1 MPSLKQS
8 IQLVRNMG
16 MRYTTYRIGLEVQKK
31 LGAFKKKFPQNP
43 PVVKFISLDEWRKK
57 DLFWGVKQG
66 EAYANIPS
74 RLPNFDSYVNGEFPF
89 FSADILSLGSDYDW
103 ITNPDTG
110 HSYDIRKHWS
120 EIQDYSK
127 EAGDIKFVWEKSRFA
142 YLYDVIRHDLY
153 TGEDHSQW
161 IFDEIKSWLKAN
173 PVNSGPNYKCSQ
185 EISLR
190 VLNWT
195 YALNYYKNSNN
206 LTEELFQ
213 DIMHAIYWQLKHVY
227 ANINFS
233 RIAVRNNHAITETLT
248 LYLGALFYSFY
259 PEASVWKKHGK
270 RWFEQ
275 EIEYQIYPDGT
286 FLQFSMN
293 YHRVVIQLLTWAFKT
308 ADYVGEKFKEVV
320 YERAYESLKFLYACQ
335 DEATGWLPNYGSND
349 GALFFKLNAC
359 DYRNYRPQLNALHVL
374 LTGQGLYDTE
384 GDWNEDLFWFRAE
397 NIQSHTFRKLF
408 PVVGWQSFK
417 DGGYFVL
424 REGETITFIRCGS
437 HKDRPAQAD
446 NLHLDIWHKGVNV
459 LFDGG
464 SYKYNTD
471 QKLLKYF
478 MGTESHNTVM
488 LGDYDQML
496 KGSRFI
502 WFNWSQSLGAN
513 AVETDESYIFNGE
526 VSAFTYLKGN
536 ISHRRYIRKVKDQ
549 LIWEIEDTVQNKP
562 VSMIMKQYWHCLP
575 VLNITSWNKFSN
587 AIDVKREKGLRSD
600 YYGRKEDADQFV
612 AETET
617 NFIKTIIKIQ

>member
-16 MRYTTYRIGLEVQKK
+16 MRYTTYRVGLEVQKK
-31 LGAFKKKFPQNP
+31 LGTFKKKFPQNP
-43 PVVKFISLDEWRKK
+43 PVEKFISLDEWRKK

-66 EAYANIPS
+66 EPY
-74 RLPNFDSYVNGEFPF
+74 PNKPARVPDFDSYVNGEFPF
-89 FSADILSLGSDYDW
+89 FSADVLSLGSDYDW

-110 HSYDIRKHWS
+110 HRYDVNKHWS

-142 YLYDVIRHDLY
+142 YLYNIIRHDLY

-161 IFDEIKSWLKAN
+161 VFDEIKSWLKAN
-173 PVNSGPNYKCSQ
+173 PINSGPNYKCSQ

-195 YALNYYKNSNN
+195 YALNYYKESNN

-248 LYLGALFYSFY
+248 LYLGALFYPFF
-259 PEASVWKKHGK
+259 PEASVWKKSGK
-270 RWFEQ
+270 KWFEQ

-308 ADYVGEKFKEVV
+308 ADYVGQKFKEVV
-320 YERAYESLKFLYACQ
+320 YERAYESLRFLYTCQ
-335 DEATGWLPNYGSND
+335 DEPTGWLPNYGSND

-374 LTGQGLYDTE
+374 LTGQGLYNKE
-384 GDWNEDLFWFRAE
+384 GDWDEDLFWFKAK
-397 NIQSHTFRKLF
+397 NIQSHTFKKLF
-408 PVVGWQSFK
+408 PIVGWQSFK

-424 REGETITFIRCGS
+424 RENETITFIRCGN

-446 NLHLDIWHKGVNV
+446 NLHLDIWHKGENV

-478 MGTESHNTVM
+478 MG
-488 LGDYDQML
+488 
-496 KGSRFI
+496 
-502 WFNWSQSLGAN
+502 
-513 AVETDESYIFNGE
+513 
-526 VSAFTYLKGN
+526 
-536 ISHRRYIRKVKDQ
+536 
-549 LIWEIEDTVQNKP
+549 
-562 VSMIMKQYWHCLP
+562 
-575 VLNITSWNKFSN
+575 
-587 AIDVKREKGLRSD
+587 
-600 YYGRKEDADQFV
+600 
-612 AETET
+612 
-617 NFIKTIIKIQ
+617 